1 MRVFFSFAPKVS
13 HALMR
18 QYEMLD
24 GFSITWQTQTTYQK
38 IDSLHISPLFHRFSV
53 QAHVIVF
60 AEMIQKRCFS
70 STNVAFNKYRK
81 WLLAGRRY
89 LWNNTL
95 HRSQFSFNTNTPQIY
110 LKKIFLW
117 NPITD
122 AVNRSQ
128 FLQLKFCAVKL
139 NVVRPHEWKMLAM

>member
-1 MRVFFSFAPKVS
+1 MSSHIYSWSHSSTCWRAYSCICMYACVFFSFAPKVS

-38 IDSLHISPLFHRFSV
+38 IDSLHISPLFNRFSV

-70 STNVAFNKYRK
+70 STDVAFNKYRK
-81 WLLAGRRY
+81 WLLAGWRY
-89 LWNNTL
+89 FCNNTL
-95 HRSQFSFNTNTPQIY
+95 HSSRFLFTTNTYQIRREY
-110 LKKIFLW
+110 FYQTLFQK
-117 NPITD
+117 P
-122 AVNRSQ
+122 
-128 FLQLKFCAVKL
+128 
-139 NVVRPHEWKMLAM
+139 